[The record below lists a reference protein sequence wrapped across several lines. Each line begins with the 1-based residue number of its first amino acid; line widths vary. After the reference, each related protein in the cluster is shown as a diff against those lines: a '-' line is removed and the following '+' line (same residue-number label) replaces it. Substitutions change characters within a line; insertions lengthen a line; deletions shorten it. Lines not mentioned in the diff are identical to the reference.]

1 MGAKTQILLVGA
13 LVIAL
18 FSFPVQ
24 AQVNAEQHQAFW
36 LWSGVK
42 PGPELRQAQVVY
54 LHQGE
59 LVRRS
64 GRVVFERMGLPVSRL
79 TFPRI
84 WLTVRI
90 TTLDIPADAW
100 QRMIL
105 LLNRW
110 DAAGNH
116 VVGLQIDFDAA
127 THRLSDYAVFLH
139 ELRQRLPPHYA
150 LGVTGLLDWAKTGD
164 ISTLNTL
171 PIDEIVV
178 QSYQGRH
185 TVTHYYHYLP
195 ALKKLRIPF
204 YIGLVQHGEWDSQY
218 EKSLANSPWYRG
230 TVVFMLRAKTLGIA
244 HNEKTA
250 E

>member
-1 MGAKTQILLVGA
+1 MGTKTQILLVGM
-13 LVIAL
+13 LVATL

-24 AQVNAEQHQAFW
+24 ARVNAEQHQAFW

-42 PGPELRQAQVVY
+42 PGPELRQAEVVY

-64 GRVVFERMGLPVSRL
+64 GRVVFERMGLPVSQL

-90 TTLDIPADAW
+90 TTLDIPANAL
-100 QRMIL
+100 QRIIQ

-127 THRLSDYAVFLH
+127 THRLSDYAEFLH
-139 ELRQRLPPHYA
+139 VLRHRLPAQYK

-164 ISTLNTL
+164 ISTLNAL
-171 PIDEIVV
+171 PVDEIVV

-185 TVTHYYHYLP
+185 TVADYSHYLP
-195 ALKKLRIPF
+195 PLKQLKIPF
-204 YIGLVQHGEWDSQY
+204 SIGLVQHGEWDSQY
-218 EKSLANSPWYRG
+218 EKLLANSPWYRG
-230 TVVFMLRAKTLGIA
+230 TVVFMLRDKTK
-244 HNEKTA
+244 HP
-250 E
+250 

>member
-1 MGAKTQILLVGA
+1 MGAKTQILLVGL
-13 LVIAL
+13 LVTGL
-18 FSFPVQ
+18 FSSPVQ
-24 AQVNAEQHQAFW
+24 ARVNAEQHQAFW

-42 PGPELRQAQVVY
+42 PGPALRQAQVVY

-59 LVRRS
+59 LVTRS
-64 GRVVFERMGLPVSRL
+64 GRVVFERVGLPVSRL

-84 WLTVRI
+84 WLTIRI
-90 TTLDIPADAW
+90 TTLDLPADAL
-100 QRMIL
+100 RRIIL
-105 LLNRW
+105 LLDRW
-110 DAAGNH
+110 EAAGNQ

-127 THRLSDYAVFLH
+127 THRLNDYAAFLH
-139 ELRQRLPPHYA
+139 EIRQQLPARYA

-185 TVTHYYHYLP
+185 TVSDYSHYLP
-195 ALKKLRIPF
+195 ALSKLKIPF
-204 YIGLVQHGEWDSQY
+204 SIGLVQHGDWDNQY

-230 TVVFMLRAKTLGIA
+230 TVVFMLRDKR
-244 HNEKTA
+244 
-250 E
+250 

>member
-1 MGAKTQILLVGA
+1 MGAKTQILLVGLLTA
-13 LVIAL
+13 AL

-24 AQVNAEQHQAFW
+24 ARVNAEQHRAFW

-42 PGPELRQAQVVY
+42 PGPALRQAEVVY

-59 LVRRS
+59 LVTRS
-64 GRVVFERMGLPVSRL
+64 GQVIFQRVGLPVSRL
-79 TFPRI
+79 SFPRI

-90 TTLDIPADAW
+90 TTLDMPSEAW
-100 QRMIL
+100 QRIVM

-110 DAAGNH
+110 EAAGNQ

-127 THRLSDYAVFLH
+127 THRLNDYGDFLR
-139 ELRQRLPPHYA
+139 ELRQRLPARYA

-178 QSYQGRH
+178 QSYQGRQ
-185 TVTHYYHYLP
+185 TVTQYSRYLP
-195 ALKKLRIPF
+195 ALSKLKIPF
-204 YIGLVQHGEWDSQY
+204 SVGLVQHGEWDSRY
-218 EKSLANSPWYRG
+218 EKLLADSPWYRG
-230 TVVFMLRAKTLGIA
+230 TVVFMLRDKT
-244 HNEKTA
+244 
-250 E
+250 

>member
-1 MGAKTQILLVGA
+1 MGAKNQILLVGLLA
-13 LVIAL
+13 AVL

-24 AQVNAEQHQAFW
+24 ARVNAEQHQAFW

-59 LVRRS
+59 LVTRG
-64 GRVVFERMGLPVSRL
+64 GRVILERVGLPVSRL

-90 TTLDIPADAW
+90 TTLDMPVDAW
-100 QRMIL
+100 RRIIS

-110 DAAGNH
+110 EAAGNH

-127 THRLSDYAVFLH
+127 THRLNDYAAFLR
-139 ELRQRLPPHYA
+139 ELRQQLPARYA

-185 TVTHYYHYLP
+185 TVTHYSDYLP
-195 ALKKLRIPF
+195 ALSKLKIPF
-204 YIGLVQHGEWDSQY
+204 CIGLVQHGEWDNQH
-218 EKSLANSPWYRG
+218 EKSLASSPWYRG
-230 TVVFMLRAKTLGIA
+230 SVVFMLRNK
-244 HNEKTA
+244 HNA
-250 E
+250 R

>member
-1 MGAKTQILLVGA
+1 MRTKTQILLVSM
-13 LVIAL
+13 LIATL
-18 FSFPVQ
+18 FSFPVK
-24 AQVNAEQHQAFW
+24 ARVNAEQHQAFW

-42 PGPELRQAQVVY
+42 PGPELRQAEVVY

-64 GRVVFERMGLPVSRL
+64 GQVVFERMGLPVSQL

-100 QRMIL
+100 QRMIQ

-127 THRLSDYAVFLH
+127 THRLSDYAEFLH
-139 ELRQRLPPHYA
+139 VLRHRLPAQYQ

-171 PIDEIVV
+171 PVDEIVV

-185 TVTHYYHYLP
+185 TVTDYAHYLP
-195 ALKKLRIPF
+195 PLKKLKIPF
-204 YIGLVQHGEWDSQY
+204 SIGLVQHGEWDSQY
-218 EKSLANSPWYRG
+218 EKLLASSPWYRG
-230 TVVFMLRAKTLGIA
+230 TVVFMLRDKT
-244 HNEKTA
+244 KRP
-250 E
+250 